1 MRTWVLTRQSD
12 FGSDVSCISVALRG
26 SALGI
31 AVDYDYYGG
40 IIFIYFD
47 IKHDQSTAKKKEEEI
62 NEGGL
67 NFLFF
72 FTPIVILQF
81 LNKLAV
87 DFFW

>member
-1 MRTWVLTRQSD
+1 M
-12 FGSDVSCISVALRG
+12 
-26 SALGI
+26 
-31 AVDYDYYGG
+31 DYDYYGG